1 MKQINNITSNLKR
14 NTIIIA
20 TAGSVTI
27 LALFSAVLMSDL
39 PVFVKYIVFTPALLI
54 PFIPLLPAG
63 RQINKIRD
71 RVSKDSVMFRMGQK
85 RVSYLE
91 NIIQNSTDI
100 IFTLDSALLILRFNK
115 GAEYHSGYSQ
125 EEILGKPITTI
136 FENKDQISEFIEEAR
151 NSGSV
156 INKEIVLT
164 TKEGHQKDL
173 NISLSE
179 MNYGN
184 TSINGFVITA
194 KDVTDKKKLE
204 QELKTKNTQLK
215 KLAITDSLTQL
226 YNVRHFRTQLSG
238 ELKRLRRNPGRDLS
252 LLMIDVDHFKELN
265 DTEGHQVGDDLLRS
279 LAQVIKACIR
289 EDIDTGFRYGGDE
302 FVLILPDTDKDQAI
316 VVAERI
322 QKQFSAFKFGKT
334 SLSIGITDAQKNDD
348 EEGLIKRADEAMYIS
363 KKAGKGRAT
372 SL

>member
-1 MKQINNITSNLKR
+1 MKNINNLTSKLKKH
-14 NTIIIA
+14 TIIMA
-20 TAGSVTI
+20 SAGSIAI
-27 LALFSAVLMSDL
+27 LALFTAV
-39 PVFVKYIVFTPALLI
+39 VFSNLSVIIKYLVFSPALLI
-54 PFIPLLPAG
+54 PFIPLLPADKHI
-63 RQINKIRD
+63 RKIRD
-71 RVSKDSVMFRMGQK
+71 RISKDSVMFRMGQK

-136 FENKDQISEFIEEAR
+136 LEDEVQISEYIEEAR
-151 NSGSV
+151 TSGSV

-164 TKEGHQKDL
+164 TKEGKRKDL

-184 TSINGFVITA
+184 SAINGFVITA
-194 KDVTDKKKLE
+194 KDITDKKKLE
-204 QELKTKNTQLK
+204 KELKSKNTQLK

-238 ELKRLRRNPGRDLS
+238 ELKRLKRNPGRALS

-265 DTEGHQVGDDLLRS
+265 DSAGHQVGDDLLRS

-302 FVLILPDTDKDQAI
+302 FVLILPDTDKEKAH
-316 VVAERI
+316 VVSERI

-334 SLSIGITDAQKNDD
+334 SLSIGITDALNSDD
-348 EEGLIKRADEAMYIS
+348 EESLIKRADEAMYLS
-363 KKAGKGRAT
+363 KKAGKARTT
-372 SL
+372 SI

>member
-1 MKQINNITSNLKR
+1 MKKITNLTSNFKKH
-14 NTIIIA
+14 TIIIA
-20 TAGSVTI
+20 TAGSITI
-27 LALFSAVLMSDL
+27 LALFSAVMLSNL
-39 PVFVKYIVFTPALLI
+39 PTLVKYLVFSPALLI

-63 RQINKIRD
+63 KQIKKIKEKI
-71 RVSKDSVMFRMGQK
+71 SKDSIMFRMGQK

-136 FENKDQISEFIEEAR
+136 FKNEDEINFLIKEAKS
-151 NSGSV
+151 SGSV
-156 INKEIVLT
+156 INKEIILT
-164 TKEGHQKDL
+164 TKDGIKKDL

-184 TSINGFVITA
+184 TAINGYVITA
-194 KDVTDKKKLE
+194 KDITEKKKLE
-204 QELKTKNTQLK
+204 TELKSKNTQLK

-238 ELKRLRRNPGRDLS
+238 ELKRLKRNPGRALS

-302 FVLILPDTDKDQAI
+302 FVLILPDTDKEKAA
-316 VVAERI
+316 VVSERI

-334 SLSIGITDAQKNDD
+334 SLSIGITDALDSDD
-348 EEGLIKRADEAMYIS
+348 EESLIKRADEAMYLS
-363 KKAGKGRAT
+363 KKAGKARTT
-372 SL
+372 SI